1 LGNNQAHHS
10 LFLAQKQQ
18 RNPINFQMANQ
29 NNSVPPPLPQD
40 NAENVDWHTELADLC
55 DVMVFFPNIQ
65 TLHHFIEFLKRKA
78 SNPSTS
84 EQEKIKLIGNI
95 EELERHERA
104 GCLNVRLT
112 RYE

>member
-1 LGNNQAHHS
+1 
-10 LFLAQKQQ
+10 
-18 RNPINFQMANQ
+18 MANQ
-29 NNSVPPPLPQD
+29 NNSVPPPPSSE
-40 NAENVDWHTELADLC
+40 NAENIDWHTELADLR
-55 DVMVFFPNIQ
+55 DVMVFFPNVQ

-84 EQEKIKLIGNI
+84 EQEKIKLLGNI